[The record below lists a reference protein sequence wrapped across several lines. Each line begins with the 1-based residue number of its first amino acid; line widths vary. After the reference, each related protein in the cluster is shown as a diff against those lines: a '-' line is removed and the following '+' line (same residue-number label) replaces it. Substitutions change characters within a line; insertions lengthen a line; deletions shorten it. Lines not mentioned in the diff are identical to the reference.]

1 MYNICMN
8 IKNDQN
14 IDDKKIDEFINDLI
28 VMEKKEQFSNSPTDR
43 KRKIKEILKNSIK
56 NNNDN

>member
-1 MYNICMN
+1 MN